1 LDPVWIKVRNQDPI
15 RDKHPGSATLQI
27 TTVGM
32 VGCHTQ
38 LVARI
43 SKKPSRSL
51 TTSLHPSQKNIFKV
65 FTLVGVSHAGGTDFW
80 FQFRVPCNYDITY
93 DYYVL
98 WATANSEL
106 KALSALKELLN

>member
-1 LDPVWIKVRNQDPI
+1 MDKSQEPRSDPI
-15 RDKHPGSATLQI
+15 RSDPGSATLQI
-27 TTVGM
+27 NTVGM
-32 VGCHTQ
+32 VGCLKQ

-51 TTSLHPSQKNIFKV
+51 TTSLHYSQKNIFKV

-106 KALSALKELLN
+106 KALSALKEL